1 MTKRGLTLIAALLD
15 RSGSMHGLR
24 SDTEGGFDAF
34 VADQRA
40 VPGEVQV
47 TLAQFDDRYEVV
59 YSRRAIAEV
68 PPLQLHPRGTTAL
81 LDAIGKLVTDVG
93 RDLAALAEEERPEK
107 VIVIVMTDGHENASS
122 EWTPEAVRSII
133 AQQEQ
138 VYSWEFLFLGAN
150 IDAVT
155 VGSHL
160 GFSHERSLTYSA
172 SSSGVGGAYRA
183 ASGYT
188 RRSRTARP
196 GAARPAGFEQ
206 SEREAAEPPR

>member
-1 MTKRGLTLIAALLD
+1 MTKQGLTLIAALLD
-15 RSGSMHGLR
+15 RSGSMQSLR

-47 TLAQFDDRYEVV
+47 TLAQFDDHYEVV
-59 YSRRAIAEV
+59 YSRRPIAEV

-93 RDLAALAEEERPEK
+93 SELAALAEQDRPEK
-107 VIVIVMTDGHENASS
+107 VIVIVMTDGHENSS
-122 EWTPEAVRSII
+122 REWTPEAVRSII

-160 GFSHERSLTYSA
+160 GFSAERSLTYGA
-172 SSSGVGGAYRA
+172 SSRGVGGAYRA
-183 ASGYT
+183 ASAYT
-188 RRSRTARP
+188 SRSRTARP
-196 GAARPAGFEQ
+196 GAARPVGFEQ